1 MIQKFIFI
9 ISASALLIACKA
21 DCPDKIEQEDS
32 QYSLTL
38 DSCSDALKELIQSK
52 ESHVR
57 GFTLGDPI
65 SKLNEKD
72 EDLAAKDGFNIN
84 FTPDISTDY
93 WIDIEYFYNDSNIVT
108 QFYFML
114 GKIYQFEAIQDFS
127 NGYPFILTGI
137 GIYANTDYSLN
148 NVNDNFIL
156 DLSSNVFAKYDDSNC
171 IIYSNDI
178 SNNPDNKLNLLLDG
192 SGIGYFYGD
201 ITIGVYNN
209 NDNDNWSWSGKNISI
224 KSFSGEISQPDFF
237 TYDDKCNYIVDNNI
251 TTSSNGHHECIKY
264 VVEAKKLNNQEDP
277 LQVISICNIY
287 IPLKTIECKVY

>member
-21 DCPDKIEQEDS
+21 DCPDKIEQENS

-84 FTPDISTDY
+84 FTPDISTNY

-108 QFYFML
+108 KLKLEINPHGNSSEEKDNLAEKIFNEISLYFN
-114 GKIYQFEAIQDFS
+114 GKYGNYINTEDYKYVWNNTDTLKKSLTVFTLDYEFPDKDFS
-127 NGYPFILTGI
+127 LIPNETGDD
-137 GIYANTDYSLN
+137 TDTIFHGMT
-148 NVNDNFIL
+148 V
-156 DLSSNVFAKYDDSNC
+156 
-171 IIYSNDI
+171 
-178 SNNPDNKLNLLLDG
+178 LL
-192 SGIGYFYGD
+192 
-201 ITIGVYNN
+201 
-209 NDNDNWSWSGKNISI
+209 KMKSI
-224 KSFSGEISQPDFF
+224 
-237 TYDDKCNYIVDNNI
+237 
-251 TTSSNGHHECIKY
+251 
-264 VVEAKKLNNQEDP
+264 
-277 LQVISICNIY
+277 
-287 IPLKTIECKVY
+287 

>member
-21 DCPDKIEQEDS
+21 DCPDKIEQENS

-108 QFYFML
+108 KLKLEINPHGNSSEEKDNLAEKIFNEISLYFN
-114 GKIYQFEAIQDFS
+114 GKYGNYINTEDYKYVWNDTDTLKKSLTVFTLDYEFPDKDFS
-127 NGYPFILTGI
+127 LDD
-137 GIYANTDYSLN
+137 TDTIFHGMT
-148 NVNDNFIL
+148 V
-156 DLSSNVFAKYDDSNC
+156 
-171 IIYSNDI
+171 
-178 SNNPDNKLNLLLDG
+178 LL
-192 SGIGYFYGD
+192 
-201 ITIGVYNN
+201 
-209 NDNDNWSWSGKNISI
+209 KMKSI
-224 KSFSGEISQPDFF
+224 
-237 TYDDKCNYIVDNNI
+237 
-251 TTSSNGHHECIKY
+251 
-264 VVEAKKLNNQEDP
+264 
-277 LQVISICNIY
+277 
-287 IPLKTIECKVY
+287 